1 MSEITYEKA
10 ICQVVNTIADQ
21 RISQAGFDTTVEAV
35 VIGILDKTR
44 GKYKLKYQNN
54 IFQAYANNS
63 EVYYEEGKIVT
74 VLIPNNDWTLG
85 KLILGSKDGY
95 GSINNQVLVNK
106 INSNKIGQSAVKM
119 NIPSVGLCS
128 YKENDQKQLYPT
140 SEDISVNSGVFSTY
154 IPEGDCFVLGMEVR
168 TALGAF
174 QVGGDY
180 GVIFELDVKDSVT
193 GDAAV
198 RSYIVNSTDVLGNP
212 YALRR
217 ATKVERVIS
226 DVDIDK
232 ILGIKSIKA
241 YCKDFPNGE
250 LEKPDIFITDITFN
264 AGSLLTEDQLNGYQ
278 LFIDYSQTGN
288 KLDDDHAEIKLQ
300 AKLQIK
306 GSECTDSDIQYY
318 WFKQNGSIF
327 SSSDKYRSDAGDGW
341 ECINNYAGT
350 SPEWADKVIYF
361 VSDKQRQA
369 AVPLT
374 RSPDVKC
381 TPIKCVARYDG
392 KRISGQT
399 KIIDTHIKQII
410 IDSSDQ
416 IYNPDGTVQNKT
428 TYLMGSGSPTFT
440 CVIKNPD
447 GTILDFNKEE
457 KDESQ
462 AGVKQI
468 QYLFQWSEVSAYK
481 DSNEYE
487 IVSSEI
493 NTQETLIDFG
503 KSVNQILGK
512 ITNQDEQS
520 VFLDSTIGNSL
531 PDEYKGVIS
540 PEKSYADE
548 LKIVKEAQTNPH
560 IWKNIFYNFPVKDV
574 IVSSKVLCVV
584 NKKTTT
590 FIYNEETG
598 EEQSETTI
606 QYIGTGSITINNHMQ
621 VADGYSLMIANGD
634 QVFQYDEKGNSPCS
648 GHLEKPLQ
656 IQPLEYVLVDSQG
669 NTITHQQILNNGS
682 VQWLFPNSNTL
693 LISEEIIEAKDKSR
707 KKITKDD
714 LSATAADRAA
724 AANFDIYRGDFPK
737 FSFSIAPNYDQ
748 KKTNN
753 YIKLIIRYKQLTITG
768 YTNFTFPK
776 QGDPGTNGT
785 DYVTKLVPVSIKDD
799 VTTVLAT
806 DRVYFSDFGTIVQN
820 PQQDI
825 KGKTNIYDD
834 NGKRVDK
841 FKVQL
846 YNNSV
851 LIDIL
856 DGDNIKWS
864 CPPNFSSADRYRG
877 SSSSIGVKDGTINIA
892 KDFRD
897 FNIFDND
904 GLIIKTPV
912 NIIRGR
918 YTINGLDYFAEYPIC
933 THHTIEEK
941 VRLKIRPK
949 TGFKYVVYS
958 EDGASPNYDNTLP
971 FEAIAE
977 QWVDSGYWVQQDTK
991 YTFEWKVIGNLD
1003 LENEDISK
1011 FKTVIPK
1018 SRYDGSDLT
1027 SAIVIIARQGDNIV
1041 GTLHV
1046 PIYMI
1051 VNRYGHSAINGWDG
1065 NSIDLG
1071 EESGM
1076 ILAPQVGAGKKN
1088 DNNTFTGIVMG
1099 QVFAPNGGQ
1108 NNEDKTQVGLFGYES
1123 GQRSIFLDAETG
1135 NATFGKQGAG
1145 RIKIDAQSGQGT
1157 IASGDYP
1164 VNKVTNEPS
1173 GMKIK
1178 FSSTGEGNEK
1188 GPYIRYGSGNFQV
1201 NNEGHITA
1209 KGGGSIAGWQ
1219 IDDNQLSASDYRVGL
1234 RSITK
1239 DDNQK
1244 INRPKSNSDE
1254 PVLDSI
1260 AFYANNETVFKKNG
1274 DFIGGSNGINKNNAH
1289 DEINFYVTHQGFLK
1303 SKAGQIAGWK
1313 VSSEK
1318 FYHSGLN
1325 KNNEKISDMVGIK
1338 SKYDFTSSSHGPKIA
1353 FYAGEGAGVTRPFFV
1368 TVQGYLKSTSGNIG
1382 SWEITSNSLT
1392 NGNVGLTA
1400 GETIDIK
1407 DFDLK
1412 TKKETNNITAKIWAK
1427 TKDNEYNFAVSD
1439 DGKLFA
1445 TAGRIGGWVLTP
1457 EGLSSPSGDNKKG
1470 IQMLSTGTLRSKDEK
1485 WLIQDDG
1492 TVDFKDGTIG
1502 GWTMKNSG
1510 STKYIGNSKESIEK
1524 SSVALYITEDENKNE
1539 KGYLKAQA
1547 GTIGGWTINKG
1558 SLSSGSM
1565 HITKGGSIS
1574 GQSWSITAGGIAH
1587 FGSIYGTI
1595 ASGQSL
1601 SGNGM
1606 GMGGG
1611 GGSPSYIDP
1620 GNVRDGK
1627 NSKTTLDGH
1636 FENLVVTGRFKFDN
1650 HYVEWKNYNI
1660 VYDLKVNHTGD
1671 IQVVTGVAKS
1681 GNNILATKRLINVV
1695 KDISWTEKTL
1705 YVLSTSNLGTPID
1718 KPGIN
1723 QTYSSDS
1730 VPVAQPV

>member
-128 YKENDQKQLYPT
+128 YKGNDQKQLYPT

-168 TALGAF
+168 TALGAS

-198 RSYIVNSTDVLGNP
+198 RSYVVNSTDVLGNP

-217 ATKVERVIS
+217 ATKVERVVS

-447 GTILDFNKEE
+447 GTIIEDFKEAE
-457 KDESQ
+457 KQESQ
-462 AGVKQI
+462 EGVKSVE
-468 QYLFQWSEVSAYK
+468 YLFKWSEVSAYK
-481 DSNEYE
+481 ESNSYN
-487 IVSSEI
+487 IISSDI
-493 NTQETLIDFG
+493 NTLETLVDFG
-503 KSVNQILGK
+503 NSAYQILNK

-520 VFLDSTIGNSL
+520 VFLNSTIGNSL
-531 PDEYKGVIS
+531 PDEYKGVID
-540 PEKSYADE
+540 PTESYANE
-548 LKIVKEAQTNPH
+548 FKIAKDAQTNPY

-598 EEQSETTI
+598 EERSETTI

-693 LISEEIIEAKDKSR
+693 LISEEIIEDKDESR

-825 KGKTNIYDD
+825 KGETNIYDD

-864 CPPNFSSADRYRG
+864 CPPNFSQKDRYRG
-877 SSSSIGVKDGTINIA
+877 QSFIKIKSDGEIVA
-892 KDFRD
+892 ALEE
-897 FNIFDND
+897 FNIYDSNNH
-904 GLIIKTPV
+904 IKTPV

-918 YTINGLDYFAEYPIC
+918 YVINGLDYFAEYPIC
-933 THHTIEEK
+933 THHVESRDYEK

-1088 DNNTFTGIVMG
+1088 DDNNTFTGIVMG
-1099 QVFAPNGGQ
+1099 QIFAPNGGQ

-1178 FSSTGEGNEK
+1178 FSSGKKDGDPDTEK
-1188 GPYIRYGSGNFQV
+1188 GPYIRYGSGNFEV
-1201 NNEGHITA
+1201 NSDGHITA

-1219 IDDNQLSASDYRVGL
+1219 INDKEFYSTNRYVGL
-1234 RSITK
+1234 KSKVQKNIIRPLSNGTGNYEDSLAIYANNAPVFKNDNSEPSDSVKNENNNLYVDKDKVNFFVTHTGYLKSKLGEIAGWNITSSELSKNNVGMRSDTSKESQFTRRNSADTGDVK
-1239 DDNQK
+1239 D
-1244 INRPKSNSDE
+1244 SM
-1254 PVLDSI
+1254 
-1260 AFYANNETVFKKNG
+1260 AFYASSGPVDLHSAEG
-1274 DFIGGSNGINKNNAH
+1274 A
-1289 DEINFYVTHQGFLK
+1289 NFYVTHMGYLR
-1303 SKAGQIAGWK
+1303 SKAGKIASWNITQDALFSK
-1313 VSSEK
+1313 STDSENP
-1318 FYHSGLN
+1318 SAGTSEVGL
-1325 KNNEKISDMVGIK
+1325 GIK
-1338 SKYDFTSSSHGPKIA
+1338 IFDKDADKKA
-1353 FYAGEGAGVTRPFFV
+1353 F
-1368 TVQGYLKSTSGNIG
+1368 
-1382 SWEITSNSLT
+1382 
-1392 NGNVGLTA
+1392 
-1400 GETIDIK
+1400 
-1407 DFDLK
+1407 
-1412 TKKETNNITAKIWAK
+1412 KETNSIEARFWGTDKNAL
-1427 TKDNEYNFAVSD
+1427 NFAVD
-1439 DGKLFA
+1439 KTGKLYSK
-1445 TAGRIGGWVLTP
+1445 AGKIGGWNITEKGFTMEAVDT
-1457 EGLSSPSGDNKKG
+1457 EGKKTG
-1470 IQMLSTGTLRSKDEK
+1470 IQMSSTGTLKSLNNN

-1502 GWTMKNSG
+1502 GWTMKNNN
-1510 STKYIGNSKESIEK
+1510 STKYIGDSKESIEE
-1524 SSVALYITEDENKNE
+1524 SSVALYIAKD

-1547 GTIGGWTINKG
+1547 GTIGGWTINA
-1558 SLSSGSM
+1558 SSIESDGLIL
-1565 HITKGGSIS
+1565 HKT
-1574 GQSWSITAGGIAH
+1574 
-1587 FGSIYGTI
+1587 GTI
-1595 ASGQSL
+1595 EANSYTITSTGISNIKLTSEGMSGTS
-1601 SGNGM
+1601 SS
-1606 GMGGG
+1606 GGG
-1611 GGSPSYIDP
+1611 GGMDYNTPVYSPGGSSPLKDYIEDLTVNKLTVNASFTF
-1620 GNVRDGK
+1620 GGYTVAWRDFDVVLNVTGSTTS
-1627 NSKTTLDGH
+1627 NEVMIGIGENNNPITTTLKYI
-1636 FENLVVTGRFKFDN
+1636 NK
-1650 HYVEWKNYNI
+1650 
-1660 VYDLKVNHTGD
+1660 
-1671 IQVVTGVAKS
+1671 
-1681 GNNILATKRLINVV
+1681 INVMR
-1695 KDISWTEKTL
+1695 KKLYLLTNDPSNPKTET
-1705 YVLSTSNLGTPID
+1705 V
-1718 KPGIN
+1718 
-1723 QTYSSDS
+1723 Q
-1730 VPVAQPV
+1730 